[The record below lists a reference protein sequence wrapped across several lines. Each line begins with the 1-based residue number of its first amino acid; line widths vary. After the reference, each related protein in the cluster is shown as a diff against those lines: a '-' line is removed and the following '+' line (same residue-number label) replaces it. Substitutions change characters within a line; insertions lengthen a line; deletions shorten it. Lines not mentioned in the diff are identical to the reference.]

1 MDPDPAPLTL
11 PPATLHFPLSPH
23 PDSDEHRKKY
33 NQRTAKEL
41 TSLSPS
47 GSAYA
52 SSSSPNEQRS
62 QGGPSRSPNAAPTH
76 PRNSFGLSRT
86 SQSLRSRPSRR
97 HSESLTTVPDEDWE
111 ADASRN
117 QLRRQTPHWYDG
129 ITKWWK
135 AQISVTI
142 DEGQHRDHLA
152 LERTFLAYLRTSL
165 AFAMTG
171 VVIAQLF
178 RLQHALHPNP
188 ALGFFVLGIPLAATF
203 IGAAV
208 VILLIGAF
216 RFWRQQN
223 AIIRGYVYAGGWEI
237 TSIMILVIVVSGML
251 FFYMCAS

>member
-23 PDSDEHRKKY
+23 PDSDEHRKIH
-33 NQRTAKEL
+33 NQRIAKEL
-41 TSLSPS
+41 DSLSPS
-47 GSAYA
+47 GSAHA

-62 QGGPSRSPNAAPTH
+62 QEELSRSPYAYPTQ

-86 SQSLRSRPSRR
+86 SPYLRARSARR
-97 HSESLTTVPDEDWE
+97 HSESITTVPDEEWE
-111 ADASRN
+111 AEASRN

-129 ITKWWK
+129 ITKWWRT
-135 AQISVTI
+135 QISVTI
-142 DEGQHRDHLA
+142 EEGQHRDHLA

-165 AFAMTG
+165 ALAMTG

-188 ALGFFVLGIPLAATF
+188 ELGFFVLGIPLAATF

-208 VILLIGAF
+208 VVLLLGAF

-223 AIIRGYVYAGGWEI
+223 AIIRGYVHAGGWEI
-237 TSIMILVIVVSGML
+237 TSIMILVIVVSGIL
-251 FFYMCAS
+251 FLLMCAS